1 MFCHRDDRCI
11 SDNGREAWF
20 PYLDE
25 RLVGFLQGLSLS
37 DIAHL
42 DLPQGVGDKRIL
54 RDAAS
59 SLGLKQC
66 TALVKRAI
74 QFGTGVAKNTNIL
87 YKTSNRKG
95 SGQAKI

>member
-1 MFCHRDDRCI
+1 MCFQLLELFCDDDLCGI
-11 SDNGREAWF
+11 S
-20 PYLDE
+20 
-25 RLVGFLQGLSLS
+25 SLTS
-37 DIAHL
+37 FHQHFIDHYSNQIAHL

-54 RDAAS
+54 REAAS
-59 SLGLKQC
+59 SLGLGQC